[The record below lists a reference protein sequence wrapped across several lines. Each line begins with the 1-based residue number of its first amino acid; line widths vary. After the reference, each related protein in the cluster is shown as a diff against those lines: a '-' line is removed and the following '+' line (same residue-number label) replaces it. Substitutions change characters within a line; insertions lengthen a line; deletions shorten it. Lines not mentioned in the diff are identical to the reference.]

1 MAHVNPTDDELR
13 ALLTKSRTIAMIGAS
28 SKPDRPSHGVMKVL
42 MHAGFHVI
50 PVTPREESVL
60 GQRAYAS
67 LEEIPESVDIV
78 DVFRRAEDTPAIAD
92 EAVKIGAKALWLQL
106 GISNEETA
114 SRAKKGGLMVI
125 MDKCIGQTTQR
136 LGISVGSR

>member
-13 ALLTKSRTIAMIGAS
+13 ALLTRSRTIAMIGAS

-50 PVTPREESVL
+50 PVTPRAESVL